1 MQNNIITAN
10 TYHNGLI
17 AEFMNVKVVTL
28 DEIRSNKEP
37 FYSSADGYTA
47 EDLQYH
53 TSWNWLMP
61 VVEMIESDERY
72 DVDILQYGT
81 RIIERTKT
89 ESIEIVNNIA
99 NISFD
104 KKIEHTYQAIVDF
117 VKQQ

>member
-1 MQNNIITAN
+1 MGASFNDEGTARVCGRFGLE
-10 TYHNGLI
+10 TVSASDLEYH
-17 AEFMNVKVVTL
+17 
-28 DEIRSNKEP
+28 RSW
-37 FYSSADGYTA
+37 D
-47 EDLQYH
+47 
-53 TSWNWLMP
+53 WLMP
-61 VVEMIESDERY
+61 VVERIESDERY